1 MKALI
6 FQNRVVQLE
15 ETPFE
20 VHSALTWVDASTE
33 CKVGWGYKDG
43 NWIPLVEPTNEE
55 KTKAAWFKLR
65 AIRNN
70 LLKKTDWMAG
80 SDVTM
85 SEAWKTYRQELRDLP
100 ANTSDPTNPT
110 YPTKPN

>member
-6 FQNRVVQLE
+6 FEDKVVQLE

-20 VHSALTWVDASTE
+20 VHSSLTWVEASTE

-43 NWIPLVEPTNEE
+43 NWIPPVEPTDEE
-55 KTKAAWFKLR
+55 KIQAAWVKLR
-65 AIRNN
+65 FIRNR
-70 LLKKTDWMAG
+70 LLRKTDWMAN

-85 SEAWKTYRQELRDLP
+85 SDEWKTYRQALRDLP
-100 ANTSDPTNPT
+100 ANTTDPVNPT
-110 YPTKPN
+110 WPKKPE

>member
-1 MKALI
+1 M
-6 FQNRVVQLE
+6 
-15 ETPFE
+15 
-20 VHSALTWVDASTE
+20 VDASTE

-43 NWIPLVEPTNEE
+43 SWIPLVELTDEE
-55 KTKAAWFKLR
+55 KTTAAFVKLR
-65 AIRNN
+65 AIRDK
-70 LLKKTDWMAG
+70 LLTETDWMAG

-85 SEAWKTYRQELRDLP
+85 SDAWKTYRQQLRDLP